1 MTSDWELNTH
11 KKSLKIYTNKKG
23 YQMGQI
29 ISKSVKK
36 IVKEALA
43 SVDSISVQEAK
54 SLIENERYQFVDV
67 RELSEQQNVG
77 VIPVAILSSR
87 GMIEF
92 HIDPDSPLHKSE
104 FAQEKTY
111 IFYCASGARSA
122 LAAVAAKDMGLKPV
136 VNMAGGITE
145 WIKNSGSITDR

>member
-1 MTSDWELNTH
+1 
-11 KKSLKIYTNKKG
+11 
-23 YQMGQI
+23 MGQI
-29 ISKSVKK
+29 ISSSVKK

-77 VIPVAILSSR
+77 VIPGAILSSR

-145 WIKNSGSITDR
+145 WIKNSGSIMDR

>member
-1 MTSDWELNTH
+1 
-11 KKSLKIYTNKKG
+11 
-23 YQMGQI
+23 MGQI
-29 ISKSVKK
+29 ISSSVKK

-77 VIPVAILSSR
+77 GIPGAILSSR

>member
-1 MTSDWELNTH
+1 
-11 KKSLKIYTNKKG
+11 
-23 YQMGQI
+23 MGQI
-29 ISKSVKK
+29 ISSSVKK

-77 VIPVAILSSR
+77 VIPGAILSSR

-122 LAAVAAKDMGLKPV
+122 LAAVAAKDMGLKLV

>member
-1 MTSDWELNTH
+1 
-11 KKSLKIYTNKKG
+11 
-23 YQMGQI
+23 MGQI
-29 ISKSVKK
+29 IISSVKK

-77 VIPVAILSSR
+77 VIPGAILSSR

>member
-1 MTSDWELNTH
+1 
-11 KKSLKIYTNKKG
+11 
-23 YQMGQI
+23 MGQI
-29 ISKSVKK
+29 ISSSVKK

-77 VIPVAILSSR
+77 VIPGAILSSR

-104 FAQEKTY
+104 FDQEKTY
-111 IFYCASGARSA
+111 IFYFASGARSA

-145 WIKNSGSITDR
+145 WIKTAKR

>member
-1 MTSDWELNTH
+1 
-11 KKSLKIYTNKKG
+11 
-23 YQMGQI
+23 MGQI
-29 ISKSVKK
+29 ISSSVKK

-77 VIPVAILSSR
+77 VIPGAILSSR

-92 HIDPDSPLHKSE
+92 HIDPDSPIHKSE

>member
-1 MTSDWELNTH
+1 
-11 KKSLKIYTNKKG
+11 
-23 YQMGQI
+23 MGQI
-29 ISKSVKK
+29 ISSSVRK

-54 SLIENERYQFVDV
+54 LLIENERYQFVDV

-77 VIPVAILSSR
+77 VIPGAILSSR

>member
-1 MTSDWELNTH
+1 
-11 KKSLKIYTNKKG
+11 
-23 YQMGQI
+23 MGQI
-29 ISKSVKK
+29 ISSSVKK

-77 VIPVAILSSR
+77 VIPGAILSSR

-136 VNMAGGITE
+136 VNMAGGITD

>member
-1 MTSDWELNTH
+1 
-11 KKSLKIYTNKKG
+11 
-23 YQMGQI
+23 MGQI
-29 ISKSVKK
+29 ISSSVRK

-54 SLIENERYQFVDV
+54 SLIESERYQFVDV
-67 RELSEQQNVG
+67 RELSEQRNVG
-77 VIPVAILSSR
+77 VIPGAILSSR

>member
-1 MTSDWELNTH
+1 
-11 KKSLKIYTNKKG
+11 
-23 YQMGQI
+23 MGQI
-29 ISKSVKK
+29 ISSSVKK

-43 SVDSISVQEAK
+43 SVDSISVQEARL
-54 SLIENERYQFVDV
+54 LIENERYQFVDV

-77 VIPVAILSSR
+77 VIPGAILSSR

>member
-1 MTSDWELNTH
+1 
-11 KKSLKIYTNKKG
+11 
-23 YQMGQI
+23 MGQI
-29 ISKSVKK
+29 ISTNLKK

-43 SVDSISVQEAK
+43 AVDSFSGQEAK
-54 SLIENERYQFVDV
+54 TLVNNDKYQFVDV
-67 RELSEQQNVG
+67 RELSEQQKVG
-77 VIPVAILSSR
+77 VIPGAILSSR

-92 HIDPDSPLHKSE
+92 HIDPDSPLHKSD
-104 FAQEKTY
+104 FAQDKTY

-122 LAAVAAKDMGLKPV
+122 LSAVAAKDMGLSPV

>member
-1 MTSDWELNTH
+1 
-11 KKSLKIYTNKKG
+11 
-23 YQMGQI
+23 MGQI
-29 ISKSVKK
+29 ISSSVKK

-54 SLIENERYQFVDV
+54 LLIENERYQFVDV

-77 VIPVAILSSR
+77 VIPGAILSSR

>member
-1 MTSDWELNTH
+1 
-11 KKSLKIYTNKKG
+11 
-23 YQMGQI
+23 MGQI
-29 ISKSVKK
+29 ISSSVKK

-67 RELSEQQNVG
+67 RELSEQQNIG
-77 VIPVAILSSR
+77 IIPGAILSSR

>member
-1 MTSDWELNTH
+1 
-11 KKSLKIYTNKKG
+11 
-23 YQMGQI
+23 MGQI
-29 ISKSVKK
+29 ISSSVKK

-77 VIPVAILSSR
+77 VIPGAILSSR

-104 FAQEKTY
+104 FDQEKTY

>member
-1 MTSDWELNTH
+1 
-11 KKSLKIYTNKKG
+11 
-23 YQMGQI
+23 MGQI
-29 ISKSVKK
+29 ISSSVKK

-77 VIPVAILSSR
+77 VIPGAILSSR

-104 FAQEKTY
+104 FGQEKTY

>member
-1 MTSDWELNTH
+1 
-11 KKSLKIYTNKKG
+11 
-23 YQMGQI
+23 MGQI
-29 ISKSVKK
+29 ISSSVKK

-77 VIPVAILSSR
+77 VIPGAILSSR

-92 HIDPDSPLHKSE
+92 HIDPESPLHKSE

-136 VNMAGGITE
+136 LNMAGGITE
-145 WIKNSGSITDR
+145 WIKNSGSVTDR

>member
-1 MTSDWELNTH
+1 
-11 KKSLKIYTNKKG
+11 
-23 YQMGQI
+23 MGQI

-43 SVDSISVQEAK
+43 SVESISVEEAK
-54 SLIENERYQFVDV
+54 SLVENERYQFVDV

-77 VIPVAILSSR
+77 VTPGAILSSR

-92 HIDPDSPLHKSE
+92 HIDPDSPIHKSE
-104 FAQEKTY
+104 FAQEKTF

-122 LAAVAAKDMGLKPV
+122 LSAAAAKDMGLKPV
-136 VNMAGGITE
+136 VNMAGGIAE
-145 WIKNSGSITDR
+145 WIKNSGSIADR

>member
-1 MTSDWELNTH
+1 
-11 KKSLKIYTNKKG
+11 
-23 YQMGQI
+23 MGQI
-29 ISKSVKK
+29 ISSSVKK

-67 RELSEQQNVG
+67 RELSEQQNIG
-77 VIPVAILSSR
+77 VIPGAILSSR

>member
-1 MTSDWELNTH
+1 
-11 KKSLKIYTNKKG
+11 
-23 YQMGQI
+23 MGQI

-43 SVDSISVQEAK
+43 SVDSISVEEAK
-54 SLIENERYQFVDV
+54 SLVENERYQFVDV
-67 RELSEQQNVG
+67 RELSEQQNIG
-77 VIPVAILSSR
+77 VIPGAILSSR

-92 HIDPDSPLHKSE
+92 HIDPDSPIHKSE

-122 LAAVAAKDMGLKPV
+122 LSAVTAKDMGLKPV
-136 VNMAGGITE
+136 VNMAGGIAE

>member
-1 MTSDWELNTH
+1 
-11 KKSLKIYTNKKG
+11 
-23 YQMGQI
+23 MGQI
-29 ISKSVKK
+29 ISSSVKK

-54 SLIENERYQFVDV
+54 SLIENERYQFVDI

-77 VIPVAILSSR
+77 VIPGAILSSR

>member
-1 MTSDWELNTH
+1 
-11 KKSLKIYTNKKG
+11 
-23 YQMGQI
+23 MGQI
-29 ISKSVKK
+29 ISSSVKK

-77 VIPVAILSSR
+77 VIPGAILSSR

-104 FAQEKTY
+104 FAQEITY

>member
-1 MTSDWELNTH
+1 
-11 KKSLKIYTNKKG
+11 
-23 YQMGQI
+23 MGQI

-43 SVDSISVQEAK
+43 SVDSISVEEAK
-54 SLIENERYQFVDV
+54 SLVENERYQFVDV

-77 VIPVAILSSR
+77 VIPGAILTSR

-92 HIDPDSPLHKSE
+92 HIDPDSPIHKSE

>member
-1 MTSDWELNTH
+1 
-11 KKSLKIYTNKKG
+11 
-23 YQMGQI
+23 MGQI

-43 SVDSISVQEAK
+43 SVDSISVEEAK
-54 SLIENERYQFVDV
+54 SLVENERYQFVDV

-77 VIPVAILSSR
+77 VIPGAILSSR

-92 HIDPDSPLHKSE
+92 HIDPDSPIHKSE

-136 VNMAGGITE
+136 VNMAGGIAE
-145 WIKNSGSITDR
+145 WIKNSGSIADR

>member
-1 MTSDWELNTH
+1 
-11 KKSLKIYTNKKG
+11 
-23 YQMGQI
+23 MGQI
-29 ISKSVKK
+29 ISSSVKK

-43 SVDSISVQEAK
+43 SVESISVQEAK

-77 VIPVAILSSR
+77 VIPGAILSSR

>member
-1 MTSDWELNTH
+1 
-11 KKSLKIYTNKKG
+11 
-23 YQMGQI
+23 MGQI
-29 ISKSVKK
+29 ISSSVKK

-77 VIPVAILSSR
+77 VIPGAILSSR

-145 WIKNSGSITDR
+145 WIKNSGSVTDR

>member
-1 MTSDWELNTH
+1 
-11 KKSLKIYTNKKG
+11 
-23 YQMGQI
+23 MGQI
-29 ISKSVKK
+29 ISSSVRK

-67 RELSEQQNVG
+67 REFSEQQNVG
-77 VIPVAILSSR
+77 VIPGAILSSR

-122 LAAVAAKDMGLKPV
+122 LAAVAARDMGLKPV

>member
-1 MTSDWELNTH
+1 
-11 KKSLKIYTNKKG
+11 
-23 YQMGQI
+23 MGQI
-29 ISKSVKK
+29 ISSSVKK
-36 IVKEALA
+36 IVKDALA

-77 VIPVAILSSR
+77 VIPGAILSSR

>member
-1 MTSDWELNTH
+1 MA
-11 KKSLKIYTNKKG
+11 
-23 YQMGQI
+23 QI
-29 ISKSVKK
+29 ISSSVKK

-77 VIPVAILSSR
+77 VIPGAILSSR